1 VEYCEYNKLSNAVSP
16 MKRVL
21 GCSIRTSLWV
31 NAYYED
37 KYMFQGGQHTSLGF
51 GATNREPG
59 RAVDESLI
67 VLLWIL

>member
-1 VEYCEYNKLSNAVSP
+1 